1 MYSFE
6 HTYTHTVS
14 VLYSTMHR
22 IAYII
27 FSVGLSIIITANLYN
42 INRIV
47 DIAMAMHTYMTVVN
61 SSQQSLLKEGKLAGN

>member
-6 HTYTHTVS
+6 HTYTHTVA
-14 VLYSTMHR
+14 VLVRCIESPT
-22 IAYII
+22 
-27 FSVGLSIIITANLYN
+27 LSFQLVKYYHNIANLYN